1 MISKTEGNFINSLGK
16 DADMKEQ
23 YAGKVLIAIVAI
35 VITCVSYTAQAQSAC
50 VRAVS
55 RSTAA
60 QSVAEQVRRDSNSI
74 NCHALGHLETRYGVN
89 WPQSNRYQT
98 VCYHGRPSKGRATR
112 Y

>member
-35 VITCVSYTAQAQSAC
+35 VITCVSYTAQAQSAG

-60 QSVAEQVRRDSNSI
+60 QSVAEQVRRDSNGI
-74 NCHALGHLETRYGVN
+74 NCRYYPSLSTELQPIGTYNSRHQMWCRHGGTRRN
-89 WPQSNRYQT
+89 NLQ
-98 VCYHGRPSKGRATR
+98 
-112 Y
+112 